1 MFVANW
7 QQPFLAFP
15 AMKAKAA
22 EIKHCLRPLLEVWR
36 LHYMSPHSQE
46 DAEVLLLLQRAADM
60 DDLLDQDRT
69 QAVLLYQDCIRL
81 CVLGFEYFGLM
92 GRLMKRFLLQGDMAF
107 NVTFKAH
114 WLCHGLLE
122 SHVLSPRV
130 GACYGQEDLM
140 QIVRRMVSVCTQAR
154 NPVATV
160 QTAMQKYVMALHVDY
175 SRM

>member
-36 LHYMSPHSQE
+36 LHYMSPRSQE
-46 DAEVLLLLQRAADM
+46 DAEVLLLLQRAVEM
-60 DDLLDQDRT
+60 DELLDQDPSR
-69 QAVLLYQDCIRL
+69 AVLLYQDCLRL

-122 SHVLSPRV
+122 SHFLSPRV

-140 QIVRRMVSVCTQAR
+140 QIVRRMVSVCTRSR

-160 QTAMQKYVMALHVDY
+160 QKAMQKYVMALHVDY

>member
-1 MFVANW
+1 
-7 QQPFLAFP
+7 
-15 AMKAKAA
+15 
-22 EIKHCLRPLLEVWR
+22 
-36 LHYMSPHSQE
+36 
-46 DAEVLLLLQRAADM
+46 
-60 DDLLDQDRT
+60 
-69 QAVLLYQDCIRL
+69 
-81 CVLGFEYFGLM
+81 
-92 GRLMKRFLLQGDMAF
+92 MKRFVLQGDMAF

-160 QTAMQKYVMALHVDY
+160 QKAMQKYVMALHVDY